1 MNRRKALTALG
12 GAAAAAAS
20 GGFPYI
26 GRAQNRR
33 PNILFMMTDDQR
45 WDCMSCA
52 GNKILKT
59 PNMDRLAEGGVRFT
73 NGFVSNSLCA
83 PSRATILTGLYSHA
97 HGVTTNGG
105 GPPANS
111 HMRFAYQRSGRS
123 VEDALT
129 LDATSVL
136 RSNVTTFPRLLHQAG
151 YYTAMIGKWH
161 VKTNPEG
168 YDHWAILPGQGRY
181 HDPEMIINNGP
192 ATFRGYV
199 DDVIT
204 DQGLEALKTR
214 PRDRP
219 FCMQLQFKAPHRS
232 WEPAER
238 FAHEYDD
245 IEIPEPPTYHTSLEG
260 RPYAIRNT
268 DMQVGDMPDFR
279 ERGVPR
285 DLPPEERKKRNF
297 QVFMKNYYRTLLG
310 VDENVGRVL
319 DYLDQSGLAENTLI
333 IYTGDNGFFLGELGM
348 FDKRLMYE
356 PSIRVPMLA
365 RYPAGIKPGHVDS
378 EHMVLN
384 NDVFHTIVDYA
395 GVESPRVTR
404 PHGAS
409 WRPFLEGGASK
420 WRESW
425 LYEYFEYPAVHCA
438 GKMRGVRTERWKL
451 IHYIQEPQEFEL
463 FDLETDPHEMKNLY
477 GQAQYKAKADELL
490 AEMERLRDLTGD
502 DRSEDGTPMLAC
514 GNRMRDE

>member
-1 MNRRKALTALG
+1 MNRRTALKTLG
-12 GAAAAAAS
+12 GAAALAA

-26 GRAQNRR
+26 SKAQNRR

-45 WDCMSCA
+45 WDCMSAA
-52 GNKILKT
+52 GNPILKT
-59 PNMDRLAEGGVRFT
+59 PNMDRLAAGGVRFT
-73 NGFVSNSLCA
+73 NGFVTNALCA
-83 PSRATILTGLYSHA
+83 PSRGTILTGLYSHA

-105 GPPANS
+105 GPPADS
-111 HMRFAYQRSGRS
+111 HMRFQYQRNGRS
-123 VEDALT
+123 VEDV
-129 LDATSVL
+129 LDLDSTSVL
-136 RSNVTTFPRLLHQAG
+136 RSNVTTFPRLLNQSG

-161 VKTNPEG
+161 VKSNPEG
-168 YDHWAILPGQGRY
+168 YDHWSILPGQGLY
-181 HDPEMIINNGP
+181 HNPQMIINNGP
-192 ATFRGYV
+192 AQFRGYV

-219 FCMQLQFKAPHRS
+219 FCMQLQFKAPHRA
-232 WEPAER
+232 WEPADR
-238 FAHEYDD
+238 FASVYDD
-245 IEIPEPPTYHTSLEG
+245 IEIPEPPSFNTSLEN
-260 RPYAIRNT
+260 RPRGVRDS

-297 QVFMKNYYRTLLG
+297 QVFMKNYYRTLLA
-310 VDENVGRVL
+310 VDDNVGRVL
-319 DYLDQSGLAENTLI
+319 DYLDKEGLAENTLV

-365 RYPAGIKPGHVDS
+365 RFPAGIKSGQVDS
-378 EHMVLN
+378 DHMVLN

-395 GVESPRVTR
+395 GLESPRATR
-404 PHGAS
+404 EHGAS
-409 WRPFLEGGASK
+409 WRGFLDGSNDQ
-420 WRESW
+420 WRDSW

-438 GKMRGVRTERWKL
+438 GMMRGVRTSRWKL

-463 FDLETDPHEMKNLY
+463 FDLQNDPHEMNNLY
-477 GQAQYKAKADELL
+477 GQSQHKAKADELR
-490 AEMERLRDLTGD
+490 AELERLRDLTRD
-502 DRSEDGTPMLAC
+502 DRSFDGTPMQPC
-514 GNRMRDE
+514 GNRMRDQ

>member
-1 MNRRKALTALG
+1 MNRRNALKALG
-12 GAAAAAAS
+12 GAATFAAA
-20 GGFPYI
+20 GGFPHI
-26 GRAQNRR
+26 SKAQNRR

-45 WDCMSCA
+45 WDCMSAA

-59 PNMDRLAEGGVRFT
+59 PNMDRLATGGVRFT
-73 NGFVSNSLCA
+73 NGFVTNSLCA
-83 PSRATILTGLYSHA
+83 PSRGSILTGLYSHA

-105 GPPANS
+105 GPPADS
-111 HMRFAYQRSGRS
+111 HMRFSYQRNGRT
-123 VEDALT
+123 VEDAIN
-129 LDATSVL
+129 LDASSVL
-136 RSNVTTFPRLLHQAG
+136 RSNVTTFPRLLNQSG

-161 VKTNPEG
+161 VKSNPEG
-168 YDHWAILPGQGRY
+168 YDHWAILPGQGLY
-181 HDPEMIINNGP
+181 HNPQMIINNGP
-192 ATFRGYV
+192 AQFRGYV

-219 FCMQLQFKAPHRS
+219 FCMQLQFKAPHRA
-232 WEPAER
+232 WEPADR
-238 FAHEYDD
+238 FASVYDD
-245 IEIPEPPTYHTSLEG
+245 IEIPEPPSFHTPLAN
-260 RPYAIRNT
+260 RPGAIRDT

-285 DLPPEERKKRNF
+285 SLPPEERKKRNF
-297 QVFMKNYYRTLLG
+297 QVFMKNYYRTLLA

-319 DYLDQSGLAENTLI
+319 DYLDKDGLAENTLI

-365 RYPAGIKPGHVDS
+365 RYPAAFKAGQVDS

-395 GVESPRVTR
+395 GLESPAATR
-404 PHGAS
+404 AHGAS
-409 WRPFLEGGASK
+409 WRGFLEGRQNQ
-420 WRESW
+420 WRDSW

-438 GKMRGVRTERWKL
+438 GMMRGVRTRRWKL
-451 IHYIQEPQEFEL
+451 SHYIQEPQEFEL
-463 FDLETDPHEMKNLY
+463 FDLESDPHEMNNLY
-477 GQAQYKAKADELL
+477 GQSQHKAKAEELR
-490 AEMERLRDLTGD
+490 AELERLRNVTAD
-502 DRSEDGTPMLAC
+502 DRSFDGTATLPC
-514 GNRMRDE
+514 GDRMRDQ